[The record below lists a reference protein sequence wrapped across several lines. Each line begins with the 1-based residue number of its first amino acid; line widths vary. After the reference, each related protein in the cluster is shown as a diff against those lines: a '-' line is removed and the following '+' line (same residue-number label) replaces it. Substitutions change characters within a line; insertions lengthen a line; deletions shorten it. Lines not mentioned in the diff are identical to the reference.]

1 MNRIPLFLLLMLC
14 FSCQEKKQAQQ
25 GEVSAEFFDSVANNS
40 PTRTDS
46 IAIPEARKTM
56 DVDTI
61 SVTSKVVH
69 LIRNLGDNRFN
80 LRIELP
86 AYGKQEVD
94 MKILQWINNNLE
106 EEITDTLD
114 ADSDAD
120 NLADFNAYK
129 AFYNQ
134 KYEGDMNNVRNLAL
148 FYADKHFGLYPPE
161 KLGIDHKIE
170 CLKVYE
176 SKDVVSYEITEFFCD
191 YGLMK
196 SKTSVRGTTFF
207 KYNGERLSWAMF
219 ENSNVKDVA
228 KKEVNVQF
236 LKLSDDN
243 YQSFLNTTKYQEFS
257 LPSQPPYMTRN
268 GLKFIYKSK
277 ELSEKEADEQIY
289 CIIPLDKLSLSPKV
303 ADLLQ

>member
-1 MNRIPLFLLLMLC
+1 
-14 FSCQEKKQAQQ
+14 
-25 GEVSAEFFDSVANNS
+25 
-40 PTRTDS
+40 
-46 IAIPEARKTM
+46 
-56 DVDTI
+56 
-61 SVTSKVVH
+61 
-69 LIRNLGDNRFN
+69 
-80 LRIELP
+80 
-86 AYGKQEVD
+86 
-94 MKILQWINNNLE
+94 
-106 EEITDTLD
+106 
-114 ADSDAD
+114 
-120 NLADFNAYK
+120 
-129 AFYNQ
+129 
-134 KYEGDMNNVRNLAL
+134 
-148 FYADKHFGLYPPE
+148 
-161 KLGIDHKIE
+161 
-170 CLKVYE
+170 
-176 SKDVVSYEITEFFCD
+176 
-191 YGLMK
+191 MK

-268 GLKFIYKSK
+268 GLKFIYKNK